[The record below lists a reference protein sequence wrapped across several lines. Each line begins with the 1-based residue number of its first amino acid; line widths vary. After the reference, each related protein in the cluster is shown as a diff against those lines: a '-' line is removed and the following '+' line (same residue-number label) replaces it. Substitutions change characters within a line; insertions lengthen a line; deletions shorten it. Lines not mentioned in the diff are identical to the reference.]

1 MTKTHLRQNQP
12 CPMLAGTRWPE
23 SSLIAGVNAKWRGQF
38 GKAVEKLLAK
48 PVSLIIRSSNPSCS
62 LVLTLRSAQSPPEL
76 SGYSSRIHNRPNL
89 GADTMSTAG

>member
-1 MTKTHLRQNQP
+1 MTKTHVRQNQP
-12 CPMLAGTRWPE
+12 CPMLAGTPMARILAYPC
-23 SSLIAGVNAKWRGQF
+23 VNAKWRGQF

-62 LVLTLRSAQSPPEL
+62 LVLTLRSAQSRPER